1 VVLSRWQGGLGA
13 LVVTLVACA
22 LVILDLTDD
31 GLRHWWAEHA
41 LTTGTVS
48 GLLVLL
54 ITVLVADQVVK
65 LRQINERSRVVAAQ
79 AAIVTSQAVRAA
91 QAIAQVLTGSGDR
104 EATGDEFRTYMMML
118 LVAAPVLI
126 DAKTSRAFLEQAQ
139 ALGAEMV
146 RALSSVRAGASGGY
160 SPGRL
165 DDAVRQLKS
174 ASAPLLQV
182 LDPETR
188 AAVRGDQAG

>member
-1 VVLSRWQGGLGA
+1 MLSRRQGGLGA

-22 LVILDLTDD
+22 LVILDLTDG

-41 LTTGTVS
+41 LTTGIVS

-79 AAIVTSQAVRAA
+79 AAIVTSQAVRAS
-91 QAIAQVLTGSGDR
+91 QAISQVMAGSGNR
-104 EATGDEFRTYMMML
+104 EATGDEIRTYMR
-118 LVAAPVLI
+118 
-126 DAKTSRAFLEQAQ
+126 S
-139 ALGAEMV
+139 G
-146 RALSSVRAGASGGY
+146 GSGGY

-165 DDAVRQLKS
+165 DDAVRQLKD

-188 AAVRGDQAG
+188 MAVRGDQAG

>member
-1 VVLSRWQGGLGA
+1 MLSRWQGGLGA

-22 LVILDLTDD
+22 LVILDLTDG

-79 AAIVTSQAVRAA
+79 AAIVTSQAVRAS
-91 QAIAQVLTGSGDR
+91 QAISQVMTGSGDR

-126 DAKTSRAFLEQAQ
+126 DARTSRAFLEQAQ

-146 RALSSVRAGASGGY
+146 RALASVRSGGSDGY

-165 DDAVRQLKS
+165 DDAVRQLKD
-174 ASAPLLQV
+174 ASSPLLQV
-182 LDPETR
+182 LDPETQK
-188 AAVRGDQAG
+188 AVRGDQAG